1 MVAQHSLERIDGA
14 TGRDIASIEGSRLAR
29 EGQFV
34 AKAAAP
40 ALTGVDKVKAEMQLF
55 LERTAKKPETN
66 SVVIVAG
73 ASAAIAATIV
83 VRTGNKKTGAL
94 EQDQKGAKIAEVQQ
108 EESFKTA
115 AELAQIKLFW
125 QAKLDALSD
134 KAKIS
139 MTQTIRLPGGH

>member
-1 MVAQHSLERIDGA
+1 M
-14 TGRDIASIEGSRLAR
+14 
-29 EGQFV
+29 QF
-34 AKAAAP
+34 
-40 ALTGVDKVKAEMQLF
+40 F

-83 VRTGNKKTGAL
+83 VRTGNKAGAL
-94 EQDQKGAKIAEVQQ
+94 EKDQKVAKIAEVQQ

>member
-83 VRTGNKKTGAL
+83 VRTGNKAGAL
-94 EQDQKGAKIAEVQQ
+94 EKDQKVAKIAEVQQ